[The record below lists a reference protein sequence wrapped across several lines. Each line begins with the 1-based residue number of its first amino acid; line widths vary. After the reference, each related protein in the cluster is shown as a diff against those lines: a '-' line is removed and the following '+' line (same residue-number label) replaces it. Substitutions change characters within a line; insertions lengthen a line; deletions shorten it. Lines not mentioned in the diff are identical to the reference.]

1 MKTILTFDMKRY
13 DHQKYD
19 EYVETVQKIFK
30 HRNVRLVD
38 QKIDL
43 INQICQELP
52 IVLIGNARDVK
63 IRSIINVINQLLFLQ
78 NGEENSLAYK
88 TKKVRTVKDG
98 KEYYTTMYKFYFFV
112 TTGDKK

>member
-1 MKTILTFDMKRY
+1 MKTILTFNYKKYDCKR
-13 DHQKYD
+13 YD

-38 QKIDL
+38 EKIDL

-88 TKKVRTVKDG
+88 TKSCRTVKDG
-98 KEYYTTMYKFYFFV
+98 KEHYTTMYKFYFV
-112 TTGDKK
+112 VGDKK